1 MDVLVPLVAVTLVA
15 LTLPGSIE
23 LLLLTLAGVLPA
35 RRPPPLRRRGEALRI
50 VAVVPAHDEAEGI
63 TSCVQSLLDCEPAG
77 DRFRVLVVAD
87 NCTDD
92 TAKRARAAGAEVL
105 ERSDP
110 RNRGKGYALQWAFAR
125 LLSQGADV
133 MLVVDADTRVETNLL
148 SALRA
153 RFGSGAA
160 AVQCPYGVAN
170 AEASLRTRLQRVA
183 LLAFNALR
191 PRARDR
197 LGLSAGILGNGFALS
212 RETLLAV
219 PYDAHSV
226 VEDLEYH
233 LALVRSGRRV
243 EFAPETGV
251 FAEMPEG
258 GRGAETQRERWEGGR
273 LRMIHEAA
281 PRLLRDVLG
290 GHPRLIEPLL
300 ELLLLPLAFHVTLL
314 LLALILPWPAV
325 QAYALF
331 GLTLV
336 AAHVLAA
343 IVIGGGNLR
352 DVAALVAAPFY
363 VAWKLTL
370 ARRIARTA
378 RRDAD
383 WVRTERAPA
392 TGDQT

>member
-1 MDVLVPLVAVTLVA
+1 MDVLVPLLGVALVA
-15 LTLPGSIE
+15 STLPGSIE

-35 RRPPPLRRRGEALRI
+35 RRPPALRRPGEALRI

-63 TSCVQSLLDCEPAG
+63 SSCVESLLDCEPVG

-110 RNRGKGYALQWAFAR
+110 HHRGKGYALQWAFTR
-125 LLSQGADV
+125 LLSQNADV
-133 MLVVDADTRVETNLL
+133 VLVVDADTKVETNLL

-170 AEASLRTRLQRVA
+170 ADASLRTRLQRVA

-191 PRARDR
+191 PRARAR
-197 LGLSAGILGNGFALS
+197 LGLSVGILGNGFALS

-243 EFAPETGV
+243 EFALETGV
-251 FAEMPEG
+251 FAEMPAG
-258 GRGAETQRERWEGGR
+258 GRGVETQRERWEGGR
-273 LRMIHEAA
+273 LRMIREAA
-281 PRLLRDVLG
+281 PRLLRDIFG
-290 GHPRLIEPLL
+290 GHTRLIEPLL

-314 LLALILPWPAV
+314 LLTLVLPWSAA
-325 QAYALF
+325 QTYALF

-336 AAHVLAA
+336 GAHVVAA
-343 IVIGGGNLR
+343 LLMGGGNLR
-352 DVAALVAAPFY
+352 DVAALAAAPFY
-363 VAWKLTL
+363 VVWKLTL

-378 RRDAD
+378 RREAD

-392 TGDQT
+392 TGDRT